1 MTELSRTP
9 VDPVKEFIAANLV
22 RVRTEQGL
30 SQEAL
35 ALKSGL
41 HRTFITHV
49 EGQRRNLS
57 VESLAKIAWALD
69 IPSASLLLS
78 PGASVVLPTT
88 TKGRPAKR

>member
-1 MTELSRTP
+1 VTELSKTP
-9 VDPVKEFIAANLV
+9 VDPVREFIAANLV
-22 RVRTEQGL
+22 RARSERGL

-49 EGQRRNLS
+49 EGKRRNLS
-57 VESLAKIAWALD
+57 VESLAKIAWALE

-78 PGASVVLPTT
+78 PGASVVLPA
-88 TKGRPAKR
+88 TKGRSAKS